1 MASHFVNEDN
11 RKHRYTTRACTYR
24 IQRITEPMDQVDREY
39 KSIRE
44 MSIDLKLSDYA
55 IREFVKSHA
64 NNQYIRSK
72 QTGIL
77 YMLKRPEKDLAITA
91 RCIEYDEFSEETQ
104 TFTSLYQ
111 LVKRFR
117 VSYDTVCE
125 MKKLQPVGVEC
136 EKPITDE
143 FKRKYLLTFYK

>member
-24 IQRITEPMDQVDREY
+24 IQRITEPMDQVDRTY

-44 MSIDLKLSDYA
+44 MSIELKISDYA
-55 IREFVKSHA
+55 IRQFVKSREESK
-64 NNQYIRSK
+64 YIRSK
-72 QTGIL
+72 QTGVL
-77 YMLKRPEKDLAITA
+77 YLLKRPSKDLAITA
-91 RCIEYDEFSEETQ
+91 RCIEFDDGNDDSQ

-117 VSYDTVCE
+117 VSYETVSE
-125 MKKLQPVGVEC
+125 LRKMQPIGVEC
-136 EKPITDE
+136 VKPVYDE